1 MLAKLR
7 KARASVP
14 HSEKGPSSKKK
25 KVILAVLAV
34 LAVSCLGYYLQ
45 ARGKIATDDAF
56 VDGRVYAITPRV
68 GGYVDQVPVE
78 DNQKVHEGDVLAV
91 LDPTDYQ
98 VALAKARADLAAAES
113 KLTAL
118 KLDVPLTLDQTSSK
132 VAGAEAQLEM
142 LYKNLDQL
150 KKEEEAAN
158 EQSVQAK
165 ALLEQAQL
173 DLKRYSALLDKNV
186 LAQSDL
192 DNARTKERTAQAAL
206 RQAEASA
213 DAINRKRAA
222 LEADAARLN
231 AEIKLAGMG
240 KEQADIKVKEAEAQQ
255 ALVDLAREQVRQAEL
270 NLGYAK
276 ILAPADGYVTK
287 KSVEAGRLVS
297 AGQPLMTITP
307 LAQDKLWITANYK
320 ETQLT
325 RVHPGLK
332 VEIEVDAYPG
342 RILTGVVESLMA
354 GTGAVFSLFPPEN
367 ATGNYVKVVQRIP
380 VKIVLDPGDYPP
392 LRLGMSVVPTILT
405 D

>member
-1 MLAKLR
+1 MLSRLR
-7 KARASVP
+7 KSRVSAPNA
-14 HSEKGPSSKKK
+14 ENAPSSKKK
-25 KVILAVLAV
+25 KVILVILAV
-34 LAVSCLGYYLQ
+34 LAAGGFGYYLYN
-45 ARGKIATDDAF
+45 RGKISTDDAF

-68 GGYVDQVPVE
+68 AGYVDEVTVE
-78 DNQKVHEGDVLAV
+78 DNQKAHEGDVLVV

-98 VALAKARADLAAAES
+98 VALAKAKADLAAAES
-113 KLTAL
+113 KLAAL

-132 VAGAEAQLEM
+132 VDGAKAQLES

-150 KKEEEAAN
+150 KKEEEAAD
-158 EQSVQAK
+158 EQTAQAK

-186 LAQSDL
+186 LAQADL
-192 DNARTKERTAQAAL
+192 DNARTRDRTALAAL
-206 RQAEASA
+206 RQAEANA
-213 DAINRKRAA
+213 DAVNRKRAA
-222 LEADAARLN
+222 LEADARRLTS
-231 AEIKLAGMG
+231 EIKLAETG
-240 KEQADIKVKEAEAQQ
+240 KDQADIKSKEAEAQE
-255 ALVDLAREQVRQAEL
+255 ALVNLSKEQVRQAEL
-270 NLGYAK
+270 NLSYTK
-276 ILAPADGYVTK
+276 ILAPADGHVTK

-307 LAQDKLWITANYK
+307 LSQEKLWITANYK

-325 RVHPGLK
+325 HVRPGQK

-342 RILTGVVESLMA
+342 RTFTGVVESIMA

-380 VKIVLDPGDYPP
+380 VKIALDPGDYPD
-392 LRLGMSVVPTILT
+392 LRLGMSVVPTIIT